1 MNDDTIYRRAA
12 IDAIESTDW
21 YHIEG
26 GELVHGAYSK
36 EDEPLYKAK
45 DIYSVIEN
53 LPSAQ
58 PEKRTEERWNIY
70 PDTIEE
76 RPTGEWIYGEHDVAM
91 CDGYWCDQ
99 CGFFVPWDYKYE
111 FIDFIKDYH
120 WCPNCGARM
129 NGGEEG

>member
-1 MNDDTIYRRAA
+1 MEKDDLISRQAA

-26 GELVHGAYSK
+26 GELVHGANSK

-58 PEKRTEERWNIY
+58 PDVPDINVGNKEPKIIRCRDCKFWNPHDAECEGIGNWFGFEGAWSENGYCYKAER
-70 PDTIEE
+70 
-76 RPTGEWIYGEHDVAM
+76 R
-91 CDGYWCDQ
+91 
-99 CGFFVPWDYKYE
+99 K
-111 FIDFIKDYH
+111 
-120 WCPNCGARM
+120 
-129 NGGEEG
+129 GGE